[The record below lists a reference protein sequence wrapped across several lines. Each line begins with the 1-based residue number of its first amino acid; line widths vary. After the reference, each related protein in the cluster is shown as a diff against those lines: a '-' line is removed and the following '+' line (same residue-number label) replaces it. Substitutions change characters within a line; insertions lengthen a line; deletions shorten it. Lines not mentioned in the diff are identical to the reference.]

1 MSLKVETLVI
11 EKHTDFIH
19 CTLEILGND
28 SVFFGQSVDTIIG
41 FAHTTDLPANS
52 IGLVGASHSSRGL
65 INIGDIDLNRG
76 VIFGSDDTI
85 AGRAVKSVN

>member
-28 SVFFGQSVDTIIG
+28 SVFLGQSVDAIIG

-52 IGLVGASHSSRGL
+52 IGLVGAGHSAGGL
-65 INIGDIDLNRG
+65 INVSDVDLNG
-76 VIFGSDDTI
+76 CVILGSNNAV
-85 AGRAVKSVN
+85 AGRAVK